1 MNSTFSSDLWER
13 ISGVDIGMVQGILA
27 QVKACFYVFLSR
39 RGVLQ

>member
-1 MNSTFSSDLWER
+1 MSNTFSSDIWER
-13 ISGVDIGMVQGILA
+13 ISGLDIGMTQGILA